1 MLMVLFTIAIG
12 TLMVTT
18 VQIMVIFMPIPLLE
32 EPQLTR
38 HVVPVEVE
46 LLPQLA
52 VQPKRLQRHPL
63 FQRNLQRRHQPCL
76 ALTPMKIGMM

>member
-38 HVVPVEVE
+38 HGM
-46 LLPQLA
+46 
-52 VQPKRLQRHPL
+52 LQATFL
-63 FQRNLQRRHQPCL
+63 
-76 ALTPMKIGMM
+76 